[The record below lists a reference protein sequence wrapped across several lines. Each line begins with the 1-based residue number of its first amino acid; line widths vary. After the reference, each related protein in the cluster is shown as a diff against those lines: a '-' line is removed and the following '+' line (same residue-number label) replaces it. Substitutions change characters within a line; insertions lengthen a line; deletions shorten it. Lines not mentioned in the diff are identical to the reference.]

1 MEPAMR
7 YASFPL
13 MRLDKAVGIGREHA
27 LELLF
32 GVLVQIAGGADGL
45 HHSGTGGII
54 LEIFVPSYMS
64 AQEPP
69 VETPKLLFD
78 GKTFTL
84 PLESPVLQKR
94 QIADTLLVG
103 MPIEAYIEPLNLK
116 LSEYKFALPNNP
128 SQTIKRALLIHM
140 ANYKGDEEQNAL
152 MLRARNNVAQMLNL
166 SGAKR
171 TKSVGFSLDPV
182 YYIRHRKEIKS
193 AERARLIIRDLNKL
207 DSK

>member
-1 MEPAMR
+1 MTR
-7 YASFPL
+7 
-13 MRLDKAVGIGREHA
+13 KAV
-27 LELLF
+27 
-32 GVLVQIAGGADGL
+32 LVWSYFVGL
-45 HHSGTGGII
+45 I
-54 LEIFVPSYMS
+54 LYPSYMF

-116 LSEYKFALPNNP
+116 LPEYKFALPNNP

-171 TKSVGFSLDPV
+171 AKSVGFSLDPV

-193 AERARLIIRDLNKL
+193 AERARLIIQNLNKL

>member
-1 MEPAMR
+1 MIR
-7 YASFPL
+7 
-13 MRLDKAVGIGREHA
+13 KAV
-27 LELLF
+27 
-32 GVLVQIAGGADGL
+32 LVWSYFVGL
-45 HHSGTGGII
+45 I
-54 LEIFVPSYMS
+54 LYPSYLS

-166 SGAKR
+166 S
-171 TKSVGFSLDPV
+171 
-182 YYIRHRKEIKS
+182 
-193 AERARLIIRDLNKL
+193 
-207 DSK
+207 

>member
-1 MEPAMR
+1 MIR
-7 YASFPL
+7 
-13 MRLDKAVGIGREHA
+13 KAV
-27 LELLF
+27 
-32 GVLVQIAGGADGL
+32 LVWSYFVGL
-45 HHSGTGGII
+45 I
-54 LEIFVPSYMS
+54 LYPSYLS

-171 TKSVGFSLDPV
+171 TKSVGFSL
-182 YYIRHRKEIKS
+182 IRSIISGIGRRLKVLR
-193 AERARLIIRDLNKL
+193 ERG
-207 DSK
+207 

>member
-1 MEPAMR
+1 MTR
-7 YASFPL
+7 
-13 MRLDKAVGIGREHA
+13 KAV
-27 LELLF
+27 
-32 GVLVQIAGGADGL
+32 LVWSYFVGL
-45 HHSGTGGII
+45 I
-54 LEIFVPSYMS
+54 LYPSYMF

-166 SGAKR
+166 SGAKQA
-171 TKSVGFSLDPV
+171 KSVGFSLDPV
-182 YYIRHRKEIKS
+182 YYIWHRKEIKS
-193 AERARLIIRDLNKL
+193 AERARLIIQNLNKL